1 MIDDIDIGCATERD
15 LEGIM
20 TLQAENQPEYGGTLS
35 ASFPKR
41 LFASIMR
48 ETPVIVARKSN
59 RVIGY
64 LVTSTKKMNADIP
77 IINAMLEAYSGIVD
91 AHVYGPICV
100 KSEERGKGL
109 SQAMFKELQRLKSAR
124 EYVLF
129 VRGDNFASLR
139 AHIKMGMREVAD
151 FMFRENSYIVFSFFE
166 SDDEIDF

>member
-1 MIDDIDIGCATERD
+1 M
-15 LEGIM
+15 
-20 TLQAENQPEYGGTLS
+20 
-35 ASFPKR
+35 
-41 LFASIMR
+41 
-48 ETPVIVARKSN
+48 IVARKSN